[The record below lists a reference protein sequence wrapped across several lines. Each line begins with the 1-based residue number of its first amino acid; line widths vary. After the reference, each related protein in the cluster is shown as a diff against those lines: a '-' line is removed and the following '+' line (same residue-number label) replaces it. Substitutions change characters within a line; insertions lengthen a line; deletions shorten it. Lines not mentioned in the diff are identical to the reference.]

1 MCPLLKNLGCC
12 NWGLPGGDG
21 GKGPACHCRSCRG
34 CRFSPRVERVPWGRR
49 WPPAPVLLPGNPHGR
64 RGLAGYSSWGQK
76 RVGHDLATTQ
86 WQQSD
91 TTRTQFSTQA
101 RCSWVLIL
109 YKFWIQ
115 VLYQMYNYQIFSLSL
130 TCFFI
135 LLTVSFKKQIF
146 FNFKVY
152 FFYLQVMF
160 LMVNL
165 RTLWIPDYKLFLL
178 CLLIQFL

>member
-1 MCPLLKNLGCC
+1 MVVKDPPAIAGAAGDAGSVRSGEGPLGEETAAAPVP
-12 NWGLPGGDG
+12 LPG
-21 GKGPACHCRSCRG
+21 S
-34 CRFSPRVERVPWGRR
+34 
-49 WPPAPVLLPGNPHGR
+49 PHGR
-64 RGLAGYSSWGQK
+64 RGLAGCSWWGQK
-76 RVGHDLATTQ
+76 RVGHGLATTQ

-91 TTRTQFSTQA
+91 TTRTRFSTQA
-101 RCSWVLIL
+101 RRSWVLIH

-115 VLYQMYNYQIFSLSL
+115 VLYQMYNYQVFSLSL

-152 FFYLQVMF
+152 FFSLQVMV